1 MERVK
6 RRKQKRAIKQKETLQ
21 PYIIAIG
28 SQLTAIETFYI
39 IIDDIMYKMENVLK
53 KMLISCTRSS
63 KFLMSN
69 PSAYEQVWL
78 FIQKYIYGRTTEW
91 DKYDKFVMN
100 LIDFLDNFLDFKD
113 KI

>member
-1 MERVK
+1 MERIK
-6 RRKQKRAIKQKETLQ
+6 RRRQERAIKQKETLQ

-53 KMLISCTRSS
+53 AVDILYKIFQVLNV
-63 KFLMSN
+63 KY
-69 PSAYEQVWL
+69 PSACEQVWL

-91 DKYDKFVMN
+91 DKYDKSVMN
-100 LIDFLDNFLDFKD
+100 LIDLLKRF
-113 KI
+113 